1 MRRITGGKKL
11 REVALNSDVQI
22 TRLRTQLRYDTAG
35 RSNPKSL
42 WSELIR
48 LTPSQTLPHQ
58 GEGFP
63 HTPSPSMGEGRGGVN
78 AAPLFS

>member
-48 LTPSQTLPHQ
+48 LTPS
-58 GEGFP
+58 
-63 HTPSPSMGEGRGGVN
+63 PSMGEGWGERSTAVQ
-78 AAPLFS
+78 LMSSDRRDLV